1 MSLRPAPLVALVALG
16 LAIPLASPSSRVA
29 AQERPVEEAEE
40 AGGQTSTDEER
51 RLDELVAQ
59 FQRDYLRFT
68 ALVQIV
74 PHVPFEDAE
83 GNQAGFDVAAAW
95 LGIGGRLGEN
105 VGYFLR
111 GNFARSPSLLEAY
124 VSFGT
129 DDVRLIAGR
138 QKAPFSYEFLTGAA
152 NIDFVNRARAV
163 QRLVPGREVGVAV
176 RAQPNGGPLT
186 LRAGVFNATQRQR
199 DANGAPLSQ
208 SERGGLLVV
217 GRVQNEVAVGEGGAF
232 VVGANAGYDTPDTSD
247 RVESSGRLL
256 LGADARLRLGALLL
270 AGEYL
275 YARTDER
282 VGISRQEQIGG
293 YVTLGYDLSLDDR
306 VLARLDVFNDTEEV
320 VLGYNRAFTRAASF
334 QLNVVVPLD
343 EFAEPFQALANV
355 QLAF

>member
-1 MSLRPAPLVALVALG
+1 MSLRPAPLVALLALG
-16 LAIPLASPSSRVA
+16 LAAPLASPSSQVA

-40 AGGQTSTDEER
+40 AGGQTPADEER
-51 RLDELVAQ
+51 RFDELVAQ

-152 NIDFVNRARAV
+152 DIDFVNRARAV

-186 LRAGVFNATQRQR
+186 LRAGVFNAMQRI
-199 DANGAPLSQ
+199 ANSGGLVPQ
-208 SERGGLLVV
+208 SERGGLSVV
-217 GRVQNEVAVGEGGAF
+217 GRIQNEGGR
-232 VVGANAGYDTPDTSD
+232 GAGAGRS
-247 RVESSGRLL
+247 SSGPTR
-256 LGADARLRLGALLL
+256 ATARPTPRTASSRLGRSSL
-270 AGEYL
+270 APTPGSVW
-275 YARTDER
+275 ARSS
-282 VGISRQEQIGG
+282 SRAS
-293 YVTLGYDLSLDDR
+293 TS
-306 VLARLDVFNDTEEV
+306 
-320 VLGYNRAFTRAASF
+320 TRGRTTRSPSCGSGRTAAT
-334 QLNVVVPLD
+334 
-343 EFAEPFQALANV
+343 
-355 QLAF
+355 

>member
-1 MSLRPAPLVALVALG
+1 MSLRPAPLVGLLALVAL
-16 LAIPLASPSSRVA
+16 LASPSSRVA

-51 RLDELVAQ
+51 RFDDLVAQ

-74 PHVPFEDAE
+74 PRVPFEDAE

-152 NIDFVNRARAV
+152 DIDFVNRARAV

-186 LRAGVFNATQRQR
+186 LRAGVFNATQRI
-199 DANGAPLSQ
+199 ANGGGLVPQ
-208 SERGGLLVV
+208 SERGGLSVV
-217 GRVQNEVAVGEGGAF
+217 GRIQNEVAVGGGGAF
-232 VVGANAGYDTPDTSD
+232 VVGANAGYSTSDTSD
-247 RVESSGRLL
+247 RVESSGEVV
-256 LGADARLRLGALLL
+256 LGADVRLRLGALLL

-275 YARTDER
+275 YSRTDDPVAVLRLGE
-282 VGISRQEQIGG
+282 EGG
-293 YVTLGYDLSLDDR
+293 YATVGVDLSPDDR

-334 QLNVVVPLD
+334 QLNVIVPLD
-343 EFAEPFQALANV
+343 DAAEPFQALANV